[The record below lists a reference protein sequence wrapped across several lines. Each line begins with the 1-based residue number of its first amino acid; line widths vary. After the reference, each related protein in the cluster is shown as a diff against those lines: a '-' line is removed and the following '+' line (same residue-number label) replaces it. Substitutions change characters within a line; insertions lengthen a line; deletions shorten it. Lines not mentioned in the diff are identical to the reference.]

1 MRVPMKVDYGVR
13 ALVELAQREG
23 GPPTNTAEIASRQD
37 IPEPYL
43 DQVLS
48 VLQKFGFIR
57 SRRGPQGGHTLAI
70 SASEIKLGMVVE
82 TLDGTS
88 APLVCIDHPSEC
100 TLSSAC
106 AQREVWQT
114 VEATVQNVLDTTTIA
129 DLAVRQQNL
138 TSRRTYYI

>member
-1 MRVPMKVDYGVR
+1 MRIPMKVDYGVR
-13 ALVELAQREG
+13 ALVELAQHADEK
-23 GPPTNTAEIASRQD
+23 PLATSEIAARQD

-57 SRRGPQGGHTLAI
+57 SRRGPQGGHTLAKTSSNI
-70 SASEIKLGMVVE
+70 NLGMVVG
-82 TLDGTS
+82 TLEGTGS
-88 APLVCIDHPSEC
+88 PLVCIEDPSEC

-114 VEATVQNVLDTTTIA
+114 VEATVQNVLNTTTIA
-129 DLAVRQQNL
+129 DLAARQHHL
-138 TSRRTYYI
+138 ASRGMYYI